1 MLTQEQIK
9 SVVERAKDEA
19 GIYYDEDDKRLT
31 EYVKDAYNWIIKFND
46 YDDVEIGENSIEFTL
61 LAQRVRY
68 QYNNY
73 LDEFENNY
81 AQLINEITLK
91 LALRKENTKNATTT

>member
-19 GIYYDEDDKRLT
+19 GIYYDDDDKRLT
-31 EYVKDAYNWIIKFND
+31 EYAKDAYNWIIKFND
-46 YDDVEIGENSIEFTL
+46 YDEVEIGENSIEFTL

-91 LALRKENTKNATTT
+91 LALRKEKTKNAPTT